1 MALPK
6 SDRPKPIRYDFNT
19 WLVMRLDPVLPAAI
33 ITRQKTAEGVEYFRA
48 VTWELDP
55 EKRLLIGRSAS
66 LGGADNLV
74 LYKNPRP
81 IVASP
86 RDGYQWTHG
95 EPRPAVSAR
104 KKSD

>member
-1 MALPK
+1 LAHT
-6 SDRPKPIRYDFNT
+6 SDRPKPIRYDYDT

-48 VTWELDP
+48 VTWDLDP
-55 EKRLLIGRSAS
+55 ENRLLIGRSAT
-66 LGGADNLV
+66 LGGADNFV
-74 LYKNPRP
+74 LYNNPRP

-95 EPRPAVSAR
+95 EPRHNVPAHTER
-104 KKSD
+104 D